1 MLGFFGSDASV
12 GIYSFAA
19 SLAEGFSQ
27 IPVVIQ
33 NNLDPIIGG
42 YFAKSEEIK
51 ISQLAKKTRR
61 IIYPIMGFICLGSII
76 GYFLI
81 SKYVFYKEDY
91 FISLVAFSIMMI
103 GVTINA
109 GYRPLSG
116 TIRQGGRPGAYTL
129 FILCLVIGDA
139 LLNLLFIPRFG
150 IYGASMV
157 TALTYALEGV
167 YLVLFVR
174 KLFKIK
180 I

>member
-12 GIYSFAA
+12 GIYSFVA

-33 NNLDPIIGG
+33 NNLDPIIGD
-42 YFAKSEEIK
+42 YFANAEEIK
-51 ISQLAKKTRR
+51 ISKLAKKTRR
-61 IIYPIMGFICLGSII
+61 IIYPIMGFISLVSII

-81 SKYVFYKEDY
+81 SKYLFYEKNY
-91 FISLVAFSIMMI
+91 LISLIAFSIMMI

-109 GYRPLSG
+109 GYRPFSG
-116 TIRQGGRPGAYTL
+116 TIRQGGRPGAHTL

-139 LLNLLFIPRFG
+139 LLNLFFIPKYG
-150 IYGASMV
+150 IIGASIV
-157 TALTYALEGV
+157 TSLTFVFEGV
-167 YLVLFVR
+167 YLILFVR
-174 KLFKIK
+174 KLFGIK